1 MLGRQA
7 RCLQVERAEM
17 PKEYL
22 LNPQPLKTHYD
33 LDGGNPHPAPWVE
46 PVFGVTWV
54 TGEAGHAQL
63 FVTIDRK
70 QFEAIMASEGHD
82 IDGTITIYSDTLSR
96 YELNKDVKNLRKVRD
111 QVHGADE

>member
-1 MLGRQA
+1 
-7 RCLQVERAEM
+7 M

-22 LNPQPLKTHYD
+22 LNPQPLKTYQ
-33 LDGGNPHPAPWVE
+33 DGDGQLQNAPWVE
-46 PVFGVTWV
+46 PVFGINWT
-54 TGEAGHAQL
+54 TGDAGHAQL

-70 QFEAIMASEGHD
+70 QLKAIMGSEMHD
-82 IDGTITIYSDTLSR
+82 ENGTISIFSDTLSR